1 MTDMPEQNRHPL
13 SQAFHD
19 LLEEMREMH
28 DKKQKDYGSKKD
40 PFANVSASED
50 YGISPWIGAMIR
62 ANDKIRRIM
71 AAARGQNLVN
81 ESVEDSL
88 IDLAVYTCIALVL
101 YREENK

>member
-1 MTDMPEQNRHPL
+1 MIFEDRHPL

-19 LLEEMREMH
+19 LLKEMGDLH
-28 DKKQKDYGSKKD
+28 DKKQKDYGSKQN
-40 PFANVSASED
+40 PFANVAASED

-62 ANDKIRRIM
+62 ANDKIRRIT

-88 IDLAVYTCIALVL
+88 IDLAVYTAIALVL